1 MFRSWQ
7 AVLWLLA
14 AALAASLVARVVP
27 FARAQIGNWEGGAAV
42 DTGLRLSEVL
52 AGPARDWDGDGAYD
66 SRKDEWLELVN
77 TGATP
82 LDLTPFRVAD
92 IDSTIRFELS
102 GTLQPGAALLVTG
115 GMAEAQQRTLGRT
128 VTGLSLN
135 NTGDAVIVFRVDGA
149 DTVRVDGRRYTGIEG
164 ATDRSTGWMNDP
176 SVWVL
181 FDKFN
186 PYSGSGEPKGTGCAP
201 TPGQRNGCPSPASE
215 TSWGK
220 IKQMYLGR

>member
-27 FARAQIGNWEGGAAV
+27 FARAQVGNGEGAAV

-115 GMAEAQQRTLGRT
+115 GMAEAQQRALGRT

-135 NTGDAVIVFRVDGA
+135 NTGDAVIVF
-149 DTVRVDGRRYTGIEG
+149 
-164 ATDRSTGWMNDP
+164 
-176 SVWVL
+176 
-181 FDKFN
+181 
-186 PYSGSGEPKGTGCAP
+186 
-201 TPGQRNGCPSPASE
+201 
-215 TSWGK
+215 
-220 IKQMYLGR
+220 

>member
-27 FARAQIGNWEGGAAV
+27 IARAQYAGGPQV
-42 DTGLRLSEVL
+42 DGGLRLSEIL

-66 SRKDEWLELVN
+66 SRKDEWLEVAN
-77 TGATP
+77 TGAVA
-82 LDLTPFRVAD
+82 LDLAPYRVAD
-92 IDSTIRFELS
+92 IDSTIRYELS
-102 GTLQPGAALLVTG
+102 GTLLPGSVLLITG
-115 GMAEAQQRTLGRT
+115 SMAETQQRALGRT

-135 NTGDAVIVFRVDGA
+135 NSGDAVILFQVGGG
-149 DTVRVDGRRYTGIEG
+149 DTVRVDGRRYNSVEG
-164 ATDRSTGWMNDP
+164 ASDRSTGWLDDP

-181 FDKFN
+181 FDKLN
-186 PYSGSGEPKGTGCAP
+186 AYTGSGEPKGTGCAP
-201 TPGQRNGCPSPASE
+201 TPGQRNGCPSPAGE
-215 TSWGK
+215 TTWGK